1 MVLSH
6 LLEHKTKNMNLDLEV
21 SLIALKLN
29 QAQELV
35 TMGKTSRSTE
45 IFEKEHTENK
55 EYLKSELESL
65 GVEPKRKNQL
75 NDKEEL
81 QSLSDNIKQAMFQDY
96 KVAYSEHGDAYKEEA
111 KSTVT
116 VG

>member
-1 MVLSH
+1 MDMKSA
-6 LLEHKTKNMNLDLEV
+6 
-21 SLIALKLN
+21 S
-29 QAQELV
+29 
-35 TMGKTSRSTE
+35 SE
-45 IFEKEHTENK
+45 IFEKEHADNK
-55 EYLKSELESL
+55 EYLKIELNSL

-81 QSLSDNIKQAMFQDY
+81 QNLSDNIKQAMFQDY
-96 KVAYSEHGDAYKEEA
+96 KIAYGEKGDVHEEEA